1 MENKNDENK
10 INVINLIEDYEKLT
24 SNKLKEDYLKAKIKI
39 NNYIDYS
46 SKMFIAENIINSSCL
61 KNNNIYIDSCKRY
74 ILYIY
79 ALLSNYTNLDIHE
92 NELLLQYD
100 LLEKHGLLDIIL
112 NMIPEKEIVTFKT
125 ILDMKQNDLITNKY
139 EIHAFIS
146 DKVNTFTSIVESF
159 VNNIGQKMGSLDN
172 TEVNNLVNLFINSL
186 SNSK

>member
-1 MENKNDENK
+1 MENKNNENK

-24 SNKLKEDYLKAKIKI
+24 SDKSKEDYLKAKIKI
-39 NNYIDYS
+39 NNYIDYGT
-46 SKMFIAENIINSSCL
+46 KMFIAENIINSSCL

-79 ALLSNYTNLDIHE
+79 ALLANYTNLDIHE

-112 NMIPEKEIVTFKT
+112 DMIPEKEIVTFKT
-125 ILDMKQNDLITNKY
+125 ILDMKQNDLMTNKY

-146 DKVNTFTSIVESF
+146 DKINSFTDIVEGFANSI
-159 VNNIGQKMGSLDN
+159 NQKIDSMDN
-172 TEVNNLVNLFINSL
+172 TEMNNLINSIINSL